1 MLYFSKIN
9 CLGLFNKNKK
19 FCEEGLK
26 TYVVLIRCL
35 LTLKITGNLKK
46 KKNTR
51 AHLLFC
57 HIKQFFP
64 KEKKVLYI
72 KSKFKIPYR
81 EKKLSSILI
90 VL

>member
-46 KKNTR
+46 KKKHQST
-51 AHLLFC
+51 F
-57 HIKQFFP
+57 I
-64 KEKKVLYI
+64 I
-72 KSKFKIPYR
+72 
-81 EKKLSSILI
+81 LSH
-90 VL
+90 